1 MPICSST
8 RRLATGTR
16 SDDQMSTESRL
27 EGSLQ
32 RLDQTPP
39 LRQRIHEQL
48 ENLITTGAFP
58 PGARLVEGELA
69 ERLGVSRGPVRET
82 LQHLSNDG
90 FVDLRPRQGAF
101 VHIPTAKEV
110 DDFFEIRGVLESE
123 SARLAAL
130 RINPEG
136 IENLRKCLTTAH
148 AILAAGEHAS
158 AVNRKIR
165 VHRAITD
172 VADNPLLAQMLSTL
186 NKRSTWY
193 MSPFE
198 PNERHEKAWA
208 EHQQILEAIIRGDA
222 TAARKAMA
230 AHNTG
235 ARSNYLS
242 MKAAHSG

>member
-1 MPICSST
+1 
-8 RRLATGTR
+8 
-16 SDDQMSTESRL
+16 MSTDSRL
-27 EGSLQ
+27 EDGLQ

-69 ERLGVSRGPVRET
+69 QRLGVSRGPVRET

-101 VHIPTAKEV
+101 VHIPTPKEV
-110 DDFFEIRGVLESE
+110 DDFFEIRGALECE

-130 RINPEG
+130 RISPEG
-136 IENLRKCLTTAH
+136 TERLAELMRRGAEL
-148 AILAAGEHAS
+148 LAAGEHPS
-158 AVNRKIR
+158 AVNRQVRI
-165 VHRAITD
+165 HQAITEI
-172 VADNPLLAQMLSTL
+172 ADNPLLAQMLSTL

-198 PNERHEKAWA
+198 PNQRHEKAWA
-208 EHQQILEAIIRGDA
+208 EHQMIVEAVIRGDA
-222 TAARKAMA
+222 AGAKKAMA
-230 AHNTG
+230 THNTG
-235 ARSNYLS
+235 ARASYLS
-242 MKAAHSG
+242 AKAAHPA